1 MPTLEPPCAAPSL
14 STESEGVRRELGDAS
29 GADTPDKQAALGEM
43 SEGRSGCSERA
54 ADEVP
59 DEAGSVPD
67 ARETEPEEAAA
78 LLSAKSM
85 WTRALR
91 MFTAGAGT
99 PCNSAMGSVAEPST
113 NELLMLVDDAA
124 NELFDAEER
133 GELQLT
139 AGPLDRIDARGFL
152 LADVLN
158 RAHISVEDAA
168 KVGKRAQVERINGKK
183 TGMRKDKAAIE
194 KAAYLKE
201 YKLRA
206 AAVKDSTDDEAV
218 LRKVKIIES
227 EAEVQLAELMSK
239 PYETLF

>member
-29 GADTPDKQAALGEM
+29 GADTPDKQAALGEVL
-43 SEGRSGCSERA
+43 EGRSGCSGRA

-67 ARETEPEEAAA
+67 AWETEPEEAAA

-99 PCNSAMGSVAEPST
+99 PCNSAMGSVAEPAT
-113 NELLMLVDDAA
+113 NELLMLIDDAA

-139 AGPLDRIDARGFL
+139 AGPLDRIDARGFF
-152 LADVLN
+152 LADVYSTA
-158 RAHISVEDAA
+158 RISPRRTPPRSASA
-168 KVGKRAQVERINGKK
+168 RRSAT
-183 TGMRKDKAAIE
+183 TGRRPACARTRQ
-194 KAAYLKE
+194 LS
-201 YKLRA
+201 RRPPTSR
-206 AAVKDSTDDEAV
+206 STSCG
-218 LRKVKIIES
+218 R
-227 EAEVQLAELMSK
+227 QQ
-239 PYETLF
+239 